1 MSFNFRRKKFN
12 KFLEQKGFKIE
23 DCNYNETL
31 EDILRGVGGFIAGAK
46 RGLGTSAGT
55 DDMHEAED
63 ALEKRL
69 NIAIDNFVKNLVR
82 VKPTGATPPQQK
94 DIRKF
99 LSGNIRNLLNNSLN
113 FKIMKKAYD
122 ILGKG
127 TSRHVDLT

>member
-55 DDMHEAED
+55 ADMHEAEN
-63 ALEKRL
+63 ALENRL
-69 NIAIDNFVKNLVR
+69 NIAINNFIKNLVR